1 MHYQWDANK
10 AKANFEKHGVMFADA
25 IGVFDDPIALNME
38 DPDAEDE
45 QRFLATGLDLI
56 GRVLIIVYTYRGN
69 QVRLIS
75 ARKATKREIKIYAR
89 GIRF

>member
-1 MHYQWDANK
+1 
-10 AKANFEKHGVMFADA
+10 
-25 IGVFDDPIALNME
+25 VFDDPIALNME